1 MDIICSV
8 VAVSW
13 DLELRDL
20 MAMVMDLEDRRAVCA
35 WSARW
40 SRLSSGFGGV
50 VGVLVLDL
58 KIGSCWSPLRSWSH
72 SAPLK
77 SFNRFLTVCDHFLP
91 GG

>member
-35 WSARW
+35 WSALL
-40 SRLSSGFGGV
+40 SRSSSGFGGV

-58 KIGSCWSPLRSWSH
+58 
-72 SAPLK
+72 
-77 SFNRFLTVCDHFLP
+77 
-91 GG
+91 

>member
-58 KIGSCWSPLRSWSH
+58 
-72 SAPLK
+72 
-77 SFNRFLTVCDHFLP
+77 
-91 GG
+91 

>member
-13 DLELRDL
+13 ALGLRDL

-40 SRLSSGFGGV
+40 SRSSSGFGGV

-58 KIGSCWSPLRSWSH
+58 
-72 SAPLK
+72 
-77 SFNRFLTVCDHFLP
+77 
-91 GG
+91 